1 MKAIYVL
8 YQRPYESP
16 DCYVKW
22 LIGTPGHWACL
33 ADPGASQIMVR
44 KYLSVG
50 QISKFIYQQIALDV
64 LFQMRYG
71 SLLNSNKQPSDSQRG
86 WGNPCF
92 HISLVLLS
100 PPASKT
106 YLINFESHSVTS
118 WSRRSYHISFERG
131 DLELSLD
138 IKFWN
143 FLKTRYDLSQVQI
156 TQFQHGFGM
165 LWGLP
170 TSLFL
175 LVCHSV
181 ISWSMSNFNPSF
193 ERGLKYLS
201 YDHKYPNIH

>member
-1 MKAIYVL
+1 MG
-8 YQRPYESP
+8 
-16 DCYVKW
+16 KW
-22 LIGTPGHWACL
+22 QTKI
-33 ADPGASQIMVR
+33 
-44 KYLSVG
+44 LSMFARLRS
-50 QISKFIYQQIALDV
+50 ISKYDNRIPISWSMFLVWYQQIALNL
-64 LFQMRYG
+64 LFQLRYN
-71 SLLNSNKQPSDSQRG
+71 SRLNSKKQLSDSQRG
-86 WGNPCF
+86 RGNPSF

-106 YLINFESHSVTS
+106 CLINFVSHSVNS
-118 WSRRSYHISFERG
+118 WSRIGFHISFERG

-165 LWGLP
+165 LWSLP